1 MPSWYSYWDVE
12 INPEEYSY
20 VDAAVKKGYSILTYD
35 KLGTG
40 KSEKPDAYDL
50 VQIPTEV
57 EILAGLT
64 RLARSGK
71 LISSSKVLSTTGGK
85 TTPDVKPSKI
95 VQVGHS
101 FGSYLITSMLTL
113 YGDLADGAILSG
125 FLINTQLGKINVL
138 AYDHDF
144 ARQHDPVRFK
154 EYGSG
159 YFVLNTESCMQKL
172 FFRKG
177 AFEPKMLTYADKN
190 KQPEA
195 VGEYA
200 SEGNPEPAPE
210 FKGPIQVSFQG
221 GFCCGPTGAQVSEDN

>member
-1 MPSWYSYWDVE
+1 MSAWYSYWDVE
-12 INPEEYSY
+12 IKPEEYSY

-40 KSEKPDAYDL
+40 KSEKPDAYDI

-57 EILAGLT
+57 EILANLT

-71 LISSSKVLSTTGGK
+71 LISSSKVLSATGSNTTVA
-85 TTPDVKPSKI
+85 DFIPSKI

-101 FGSYLITSMLTL
+101 FGSYLITNMLTL

-138 AYDHDF
+138 TYDHDF
-144 ARQHDPVRFK
+144 ARQHDPVRFG

-159 YFVLNTESCMQKL
+159 YFVLNTESCIQKL

-177 AFEPKMLTYADKN
+177 AFEPEMLTYAEKN
-190 KQPEA
+190 KQPET

-200 SEGNPEPAPE
+200 SEGQPEPAPE
-210 FKGPIQVSFQG
+210 FKGPIQVSF
-221 GFCCGPTGAQVSEDN
+221 